1 LEVARVQQIYEGTK
15 IVYFYSCNLC
25 IIYFFPYVQVVSQ
38 EDGLNCE
45 VLESIDSTLDLYYV
59 NGLNSPSVPVLSE
72 LSNLDPLPNR
82 KRPAAVSRNQHQEA
96 SEVNFFHVQ

>member
-1 LEVARVQQIYEGTK
+1 MKVPKSFISVLAICASF
-15 IVYFYSCNLC
+15 IFS
-25 IIYFFPYVQVVSQ
+25 PYVQVVSL

-45 VLESIDSTLDLYYV
+45 VHEFIDSTLECEWPRL
-59 NGLNSPSVPVLSE
+59 SFSSVLSE